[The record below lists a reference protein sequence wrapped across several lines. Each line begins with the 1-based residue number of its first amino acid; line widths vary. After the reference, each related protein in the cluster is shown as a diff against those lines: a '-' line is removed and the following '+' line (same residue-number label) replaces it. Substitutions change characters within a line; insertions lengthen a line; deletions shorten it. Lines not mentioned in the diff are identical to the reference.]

1 MSSLIFRRTFLY
13 ALAVLCGGIGLA
25 ADAGQALFATA
36 CGACHGTTG
45 EGGRGPN
52 IADGRLVRR
61 LTDDDMFR
69 SIQKGVPGTEMA
81 AFPFPDDQIRQLV
94 AYFRS
99 LSAPAFEADVP
110 GDPEAGAALFYGKAG
125 CTGCHAIAGR
135 GGLLGPDLSSIGLQR
150 PLRRLR
156 EAVLEPSARLTDG
169 FLPVTVT
176 TTDGRRISGVAKNYT
191 NYSLQLLD
199 DQGRL
204 HLLRQSEWRAVEFSR
219 ESPMPADYARRLSG
233 AELDNLMA
241 FLSRQAAARR
251 N

>member
-1 MSSLIFRRTFLY
+1 MISLIFRRTL
-13 ALAVLCGGIGLA
+13 LCVLSVLCGGIGLA

-36 CGACHGTTG
+36 CAACHGTTG

-61 LTDDDMFR
+61 LTDDEMFR

-94 AYFRS
+94 AYIRS
-99 LSAPAFEADVP
+99 LSAPAFETSVP

-125 CTGCHAIAGR
+125 CTECHAIAGR
-135 GGLLGPDLSSIGLQR
+135 GGLLGPDLSNIGLQR
-150 PLRRLR
+150 PVRRLR
-156 EAVLEPSARLTDG
+156 EALLDPSARLTDG
-169 FLPVTVT
+169 FRPVTVT
-176 TTDGRRISGVAKNYT
+176 TTDRRRISGVARNYT

-199 DQGRL
+199 AQGRL
-204 HLLRQSEWRAVEFSR
+204 HLLRQTEWLAVELGR
-219 ESPMPADYARRLSG
+219 DSPMPADYARRLTG
-233 AELDNLMA
+233 AEIDNLIA

>member
-1 MSSLIFRRTFLY
+1 MIRLIF
-13 ALAVLCGGIGLA
+13 LAVLCGGIGLA
-25 ADAGQALFATA
+25 ADTGQVLFATA
-36 CGACHGTTG
+36 CAACHGTTG

-61 LTDDDMFR
+61 LTDDEMFR

-81 AFPFPDDQIRQLV
+81 AFPFPDDQIRELV
-94 AYFRS
+94 AHLRS
-99 LSAPAFEADVP
+99 LNAPAFETNVP
-110 GDPEAGAALFYGKAG
+110 GDPEAGGVLFYGKAG

-156 EAVLEPSARLTDG
+156 EALLDPSARLADG
-169 FLPVTVT
+169 FRPATVT
-176 TTDGRRISGVAKNYT
+176 TTDGRQIGGVARNYT
-191 NYSLQLLD
+191 NYSMQLLD
-199 DQGRL
+199 AQGRV
-204 HLLRQSEWRAVEFSR
+204 HLLRQADWRVVEFGR
-219 ESPMPADYARRLSG
+219 DSPMPADYARRLSG
-233 AELDNLMA
+233 GEIDNLIA